1 VARGAL
7 TVMRSRDSD
16 VLHRPR
22 DFVEPPPRR
31 PDSSDRAPPRLP

>member
-16 VLHRPR
+16 DPTPPR
-22 DFVEPPPRR
+22 DFVEQPPRGR
-31 PDSSDRAPPRLP
+31 TADDRAPPRLP